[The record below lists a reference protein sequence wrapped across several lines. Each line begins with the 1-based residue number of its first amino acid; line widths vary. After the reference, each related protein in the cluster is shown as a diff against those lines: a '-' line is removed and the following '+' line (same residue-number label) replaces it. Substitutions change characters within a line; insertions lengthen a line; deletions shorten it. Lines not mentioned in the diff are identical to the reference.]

1 MEEEIIIGID
11 LGGTSTKVG
20 FVKKNGTILFQK
32 SIPTKADKDI
42 HEFLTDLKTLIHSG
56 LEEQKNLTIIGVGI
70 GAPNA
75 NYYKNTIE
83 YAPNLHWGE
92 KVPFGELFKQY
103 FSYKLIMTNDAKAA
117 AIGEMVYG
125 NAKKMKD
132 FIVIT
137 LGTGLGSGIV
147 SNGLLVYGHD
157 GFAGE
162 MGHVIVNPEGRLCG
176 CGRRGCL
183 ETYVSVTGIKRT
195 VYKLLADYT
204 QKSIL
209 REIPFD
215 SLEAETITE
224 AAKDKDF
231 IAMKAFEYTGQMLGL
246 KLADAVTYTSPETIF
261 LFGGLVKAGD
271 LILNPTRESMEK
283 NMFPAYKNKIK
294 ILPSG
299 LMDKNAAIL
308 GASAIAWKE
317 FTTGEF

>member
-1 MEEEIIIGID
+1 MQEEIVIGID
-11 LGGTSTKVG
+11 LGGTNTKIG
-20 FVKKNGTILFQK
+20 FIKKDGTILFQK
-32 SIPTKADKDI
+32 SISTKAGRDI
-42 HEFLTDLKTLIHSG
+42 HKFLTDVKILIDSG
-56 LEEQKNLTIIGVGI
+56 LEEQKNLKIIGVGI

-125 NAKKMKD
+125 NAKNMKD

-147 SNGLLVYGHD
+147 SNGSLVYGHD

-162 MGHVIVNPEGRLCG
+162 MGHVIVNPEGRFCG

-209 REIPFD
+209 RGIPFD
-215 SLEAETITE
+215 SLEAEAITE
-224 AAKDKDF
+224 AAKNNDF

-261 LFGGLVKAGD
+261 LFGGLVKAGE
-271 LILNPTRESMEK
+271 LILNPTRDSMEK
-283 NMFPAYKNKIK
+283 NMFPAFKNKIK

-317 FTTGEF
+317 FTHI